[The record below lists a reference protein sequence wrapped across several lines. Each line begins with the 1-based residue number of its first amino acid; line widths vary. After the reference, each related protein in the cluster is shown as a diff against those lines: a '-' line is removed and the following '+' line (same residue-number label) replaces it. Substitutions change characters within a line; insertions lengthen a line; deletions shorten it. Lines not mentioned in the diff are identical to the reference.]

1 MEHFT
6 IAVDGPS
13 GSGKS
18 TICKHLSQKLK
29 INYLSSGSL
38 YRAIALYLIK
48 NKIPLEDVVKHLDK
62 INIRVEFINFAQ
74 IIYLNNI
81 DVTNNLHN
89 SEISNITSLI
99 SQKIEVRD
107 FVKKIQQNL
116 VKNQSII
123 IDGRDIASEILP
135 NSKYKFFVTA
145 SVEARAER
153 RYLQY
158 NKQEK
163 LEDIINDIIS
173 RDERDK
179 NRKISPLHKTEDS
192 ILVDSTNMNIE
203 ETINFI
209 LDYIEEYKG
218 N

>member
-1 MEHFT
+1 MKYFT

-29 INYLSSGSL
+29 VNYLSSGSL
-38 YRAIALYLIK
+38 YRAIALYLIN
-48 NKIPLEDVVKHLDK
+48 NKINLEDVTKYLDK
-62 INIRVEFINFAQ
+62 INIEVKFDNFAQ
-74 IIYLNNI
+74 IIYLNNEN
-81 DVTNNLHN
+81 VTNLLHN
-89 SEISNITSLI
+89 SQISNITSII
-99 SQKIEVRD
+99 SQKLEVRD
-107 FVKKIQQNL
+107 FVKQIQLNL
-116 VKNQSII
+116 VSNQSMI
-123 IDGRDIASEILP
+123 IDGRDITSEILP

-158 NKQEK
+158 NKTEK

-192 ILVDSTNMNIE
+192 ILVDSTNMTID

-209 LDYIEEYKG
+209 LDFIEEYKG